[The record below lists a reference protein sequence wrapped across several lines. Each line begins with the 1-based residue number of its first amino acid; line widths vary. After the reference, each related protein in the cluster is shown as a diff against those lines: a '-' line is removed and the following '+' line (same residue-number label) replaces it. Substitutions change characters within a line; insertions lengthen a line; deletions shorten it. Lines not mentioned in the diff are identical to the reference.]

1 MISYTY
7 EIRLPLGK
15 VLTEVV
21 DSLDNENPGFR
32 NNLQLM
38 KAYARERGNGSSV
51 KLGDDNLTTISFL
64 WNDQGEIDTFLAYVD
79 SICDYDEFL
88 EKYKN
93 AVEGFGGTF
102 LRTQQEL

>member
-7 EIRLPLGK
+7 EIKIPKGME
-15 VLTEVV
+15 LTEIV

-32 NNLQLM
+32 NNLQSM
-38 KAYARERGNGSSV
+38 KAYAREHGNGSSISV
-51 KLGDDNLTTISFL
+51 DGDNLITISFL
-64 WNDQGEIDTFLAYVD
+64 WNDQIEVDAFLTYID

-93 AVEGFGGTF
+93 AVESFGGTF